1 MNIFIIL
8 IIFILVLLIIYY
20 LHKNNMLPNN
30 YIQFSNIS
38 DNCLYTRFGCCHD
51 KLTPKLNNFGTNCRG
66 F

>member
-20 LHKNNMLPNN
+20 LHKNN
-30 YIQFSNIS
+30 YIQFSNIN

-51 KLTPKLNNFGTNCRG
+51 KLTPKLNDFGTNCRG